1 MENIRRLDELQNIT
15 EQPRP
20 LMREI
25 PPAHPF
31 PLDALGIVL
40 GNAAKAIQDKIQA
53 PIALCGQSVLAV
65 TTLAVQAHCDIQLP
79 TGQIKPVSNNF
90 MSIAASGER
99 KSACDTEA
107 LWPIRKHEAQQRKIY
122 DDKTLSYTNE
132 KTAWDVKRKDI
143 EKSFKKDQEK
153 LKKALNDMGKPPLP
167 PLDPMITCPE
177 PTFEGLCRLLTV
189 GTPSVG
195 IFSAEGGQFIG
206 GHGMSNENKLLTAA
220 GLSSVWDG
228 EAIRRVRAGDG
239 IILLPGRRCT
249 AHLMTQPDVAALMLN
264 DLTLMDQGILSRF
277 LVTAP
282 ESTSGTRFWHDPAPE
297 SDWKIKNFGAN
308 ILSILEMPLPL
319 ALEKKN
325 ELIPRPLP
333 LSPEAR
339 KLWINY
345 ANHIEEKIR
354 HGGELDP
361 VRGLA
366 NKIPEHATRLAAV
379 LNFFDNPTIGEIDGE
394 SMEAGIALADHYAA
408 EALRLFGMSKI
419 NPDLRLAQK
428 LLVWLQTKWPESCV
442 SLPDIYQRSLNAIR
456 DSNTAAKI
464 VAILEAHGW
473 LVKLKGTHII
483 SGERRRDVWGIV
495 K

>member
-1 MENIRRLDELQNIT
+1 MENIKKLDELQNVT

-25 PPAHPF
+25 PSAHPF
-31 PLDALGIVL
+31 PLEALGTVL

-79 TGQIKPVSNNF
+79 TGQVKPTSNNF

-99 KSACDTEA
+99 KSACDSEA
-107 LWPIRKHEAQQRKIY
+107 LWPIRNHETQQRKIY
-122 DDKTLSYTNE
+122 NDKIMSYTNE
-132 KTAWDVKRKDI
+132 KTAWDVKRKNI

-153 LKKALNDMGKPPLP
+153 LKKALSDMGKPPLP

-206 GHGMSNENKLLTAA
+206 GHGMSDDNKLRTAT

-228 EAIRRVRAGDG
+228 DDIRRVRAGDG
-239 IILLPGRRCT
+239 IILLSGRRCT

-264 DLTLMDQGILSRF
+264 DPLLMEQGILSRF

-297 SDWKIKNFGAN
+297 SDWQIKNYGGK

-319 ALEKKN
+319 AQEKKN
-325 ELIPRPLP
+325 ELIPRALP
-333 LSPEAR
+333 LSPEAKR
-339 KLWINY
+339 LWISY
-345 ANHIEEKIR
+345 ANRIEEKIKQ
-354 HGGELDP
+354 GGELDP

-379 LNFFDNPTIGEIDGE
+379 LNFFDNPSIGEIDGE
-394 SMEAGIALADHYAA
+394 SMEAGIALADHYSA

-419 NPDLRLAQK
+419 NPDLCLAQK
-428 LLVWLQTKWPESCV
+428 LLVWLQTKWPEDCI

-456 DSNTAAKI
+456 DGNTAARI

-473 LVKLKGTHII
+473 LVKMNGVHVI
-483 SGERRRDVWGIV
+483 SGERRRNVWRVV